1 MNSPLQQIEIPITDA
16 GVCKVKQALSGND
29 DQRSCILTLEDAEK
43 EDMITKGMNLESILC
58 AIGSSR
64 RQIQAIK
71 FIGSDGHSRCLCF
84 LSTLLPVHI
93 DLDQRPLGI
102 HLVNINQEQLW
113 MAADPKFAKHVHSIA
128 LNVPWQLKPGFW
140 TLLMLQDFISQA
152 VHLEELTVT
161 HSRPLMDDEEEM
173 LHKLSERG
181 VNVVIRSGEVS
192 H

>member
-1 MNSPLQQIEIPITDA
+1 
-16 GVCKVKQALSGND
+16 
-29 DQRSCILTLEDAEK
+29 
-43 EDMITKGMNLESILC
+43 MITKGMNRESILC
-58 AIGSSR
+58 AIGSSK
-64 RQIQAIK
+64 RQIQAVK

-93 DLDQRPLGI
+93 DLDQRPFGI
-102 HLVNINQEQLW
+102 HLVNINQEQLC
-113 MAADPKFAKHVHSIA
+113 IA

-140 TLLMLQDFISQA
+140 TLLMLQDFMSQA
-152 VHLEELTVT
+152 VHLEELTGT